1 MFDEKSLEYFRS
13 LLIEIR
19 NNILKEFEN
28 KEEGFSKS
36 IKESS
41 GEHSAYS
48 FHMADIGTDSDERE
62 KSFIVAAMESDVLD
76 EIEDALNKITR
87 GEYGMCEQCNE
98 EISSKRL
105 EALPYARLC
114 LDCKANEE
122 FSNK

>member
-1 MFDEKSLEYFRS
+1 MFDEKMLEYYRS

-19 NNILKEFEN
+19 NSILKEFEN
-28 KEEGFSKS
+28 KEEGFTKS

-62 KSFIVAAMESDVLD
+62 KTFIVASMESDVLD
-76 EIEDALNKITR
+76 DIEDALKKIQL
-87 GEYGMCEQCNE
+87 GEFGACEQCGVQIN
-98 EISSKRL
+98 SQRL

-114 LDCKANEE
+114 LDCKASEE
-122 FSNK
+122 YTNK